1 MKETKYVFLSHN
13 MSKET
18 PEKVK
23 EMRESAKKYLREKY
37 TEYNLEFIDNYNH
50 MYAPDGADT
59 FKFIQND
66 ENDTI
71 GCEYTRLYEDFAI
84 SRIESDND
92 IEAYL
97 ELDFESNPNRLALW
111 HLGRSIQQLSQA
123 DFVYFIPEFCDS
135 RGCKVERLILELYG
149 KNIKILE

>member
-13 MSKET
+13 MSTET

-37 TEYNLEFIDNYNH
+37 TEYNMEFIDNYNH
-50 MYAPDGADT
+50 MYAPDGTDT

-66 ENDTI
+66 ENNTI

-84 SRIESDND
+84 
-92 IEAYL
+92 
-97 ELDFESNPNRLALW
+97 
-111 HLGRSIQQLSQA
+111 
-123 DFVYFIPEFCDS
+123 
-135 RGCKVERLILELYG
+135 
-149 KNIKILE
+149 